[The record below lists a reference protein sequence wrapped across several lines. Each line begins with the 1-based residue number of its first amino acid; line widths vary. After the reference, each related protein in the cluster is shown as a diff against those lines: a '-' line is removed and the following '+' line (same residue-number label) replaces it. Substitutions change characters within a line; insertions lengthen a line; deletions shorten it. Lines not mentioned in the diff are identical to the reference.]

1 MNKGDESPRRGT
13 GMIRQDANGARH
25 AVPLGTRGL
34 RACHRVITTDVR
46 NQGRGDSGP
55 AGLLYPYIL
64 LFFFAEVRSG
74 PGISHSEN
82 YQKAPSCTKQ
92 TKTYHFE
99 FVNQPGIN
107 LRL

>member
-46 NQGRGDSGP
+46 NQGRGEWTSR
-55 AGLLYPYIL
+55 AVISLYP
-64 LFFFAEVRSG
+64 
-74 PGISHSEN
+74 
-82 YQKAPSCTKQ
+82 
-92 TKTYHFE
+92 
-99 FVNQPGIN
+99 FVF
-107 LRL
+107 LC